1 MRLSQLWDPDIG
13 FVLTQ
18 KEEKQQ
24 KPEWKDISHL
34 SDKYKSLRAQW
45 GQLEIRG
52 RLLFRRRVL
61 GNASTG
67 GWQLLVPRTRQKEA
81 IGGHLGTERTI
92 SKIIMAFYWPGLRK
106 DVQQFCKKCDQCTAR
121 KPSLGKK
128 KVPLQQ
134 YLVGS
139 PMESI
144 AIDFLGPLPK
154 TKQGN
159 QFIVVIGDYFTKW
172 MEAFTAPDE
181 KAENVAAI
189 VVQQFICRFGVP
201 RQLHSDKGSN
211 FESNLF
217 QQVCKLLD
225 IDKTRT
231 TSRRPQSDGMVER
244 FNRILECM
252 LTVYVEKHQRRWDEF
267 LPYVMLAYL
276 SSVHGKSSGQPWS
289 SLMVLDGVKDRVG
302 CFSCLEP
309 GQVLRSW
316 GSLFC
321 VCTF

>member
-1 MRLSQLWDPDIG
+1 
-13 FVLTQ
+13 
-18 KEEKQQ
+18 
-24 KPEWKDISHL
+24 
-34 SDKYKSLRAQW
+34 
-45 GQLEIRG
+45 
-52 RLLFRRRVL
+52 
-61 GNASTG
+61 
-67 GWQLLVPRTRQKEA
+67 
-81 IGGHLGTERTI
+81 
-92 SKIIMAFYWPGLRK
+92 
-106 DVQQFCKKCDQCTAR
+106 
-121 KPSLGKK
+121 
-128 KVPLQQ
+128 
-134 YLVGS
+134 
-139 PMESI
+139 MESI
-144 AIDFLGPLPK
+144 AIDVLGPLPK

-225 IDKTRT
+225 IDKTWT

-276 SSVHGKSSGQPWS
+276 SSVHGSTDFSPNMLMLRRELEIPLQTVVPQPGPEEQ
-289 SLMVLDGVKDRVG
+289 DGDDMEDYVFDLQDTLQDAHEHARLHLRMSAQYQKRQYDH
-302 CFSCLEP
+302 P
-309 GQVLRSW
+309 GARPAEFKPGTPACHVDNIKLYEGDNPPTWFRPQEDAAAP
-316 GSLFC
+316 
-321 VCTF
+321 